1 MGNKNATATQVIRN
15 SKDLLQAGNLG
26 LTKLLLIVHS
36 KGQIKTSDLLE
47 EYGSNSSGYFFL
59 ERARKQGLIDK
70 VLGESEHGQ
79 FPPVYNQ
86 LSEKGRELVLGL
98 VRQ

>member
-1 MGNKNATATQVIRN
+1 MGKTTTTQVIRKP
-15 SKDLLQAGNLG
+15 SDLLQAGNLG
-26 LTKLLLIVHS
+26 LVKLLLIVHS
-36 KGQIKTSDLLE
+36 KRQIKTSDLLE

-70 VLGESEHGQ
+70 VVGKSEHGQ

>member
-1 MGNKNATATQVIRN
+1 MGKTATTEVIKKP
-15 SKDLLQAGNLG
+15 KDLLQAGNLG
-26 LTKLLLIVHS
+26 LVKLLLIVHS
-36 KGQIKTSDLLE
+36 KGRIKTSDLLE

-70 VLGESEHGQ
+70 VVGESEHGQ

-86 LSEKGRELVLGL
+86 LSEKGHELVLGL